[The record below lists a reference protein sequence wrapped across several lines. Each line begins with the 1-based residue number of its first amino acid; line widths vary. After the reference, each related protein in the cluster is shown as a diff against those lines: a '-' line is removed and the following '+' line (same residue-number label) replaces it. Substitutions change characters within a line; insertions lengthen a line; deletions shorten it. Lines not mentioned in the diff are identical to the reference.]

1 MPISCLIVG
10 GGLIGRSV
18 AYYLSRFTSHILVID
33 EDPVEVL
40 SPPTRASLGVLT
52 RPTTS
57 LDALSHFYRVSHA
70 LYQSLAAELVQETG
84 IDVGWTACG
93 GVEVAYDDQ
102 ESTTLHDHVQRL
114 QQRGAHCQWLTSEQV
129 AAREPDLVSAP
140 SSACLWPAD
149 HQVDPQRLSRALWSG
164 AEQRGARYQTGCV
177 RGFDMAG
184 NPAALLTTGERLEAD
199 AIILCAGAHSHGLLA
214 DLGLPSS
221 VVRAA
226 PGQSLRLQTSATV
239 SGIVH
244 WAGYHMVPTP
254 EGTIAVGAT
263 NEPVVGEG
271 IPAATSEEARVQLMG
286 VVERLLGAG
295 GTVVAHEGG
304 LRPKPRRGRPVIDRI
319 ADADIFLAT
328 GHYKNGVLMAPATGQ
343 ALARWIVEGE
353 PGIDLSPFR
362 IRR

>member
-57 LDALSHFYRVSHA
+57 LDALSHFCRVSHA

-140 SSACLWPAD
+140 SAACLWPAD

-184 NPAALLTTGERLEAD
+184 NPAALLTNIEDLKEGG
-199 AIILCAGAHSHGLLA
+199 ILICIHWIQI
-214 DLGLPSS
+214 P
-221 VVRAA
+221 
-226 PGQSLRLQTSATV
+226 
-239 SGIVH
+239 IVH
-244 WAGYHMVPTP
+244 STRD
-254 EGTIAVGAT
+254 
-263 NEPVVGEG
+263 
-271 IPAATSEEARVQLMG
+271 RV
-286 VVERLLGAG
+286 
-295 GTVVAHEGG
+295 
-304 LRPKPRRGRPVIDRI
+304 
-319 ADADIFLAT
+319 
-328 GHYKNGVLMAPATGQ
+328 TGQ
-343 ALARWIVEGE
+343 TRSHKSI
-353 PGIDLSPFR
+353 
-362 IRR
+362 